1 MMAAWDPVGE
11 ERTVLN
17 SVDTEKLKAGEQC
30 WAVVVFT
37 KSHRHNGKLA
47 NITAALWL
55 LDPPMDRPW
64 LTKGGGTC
72 PWK

>member
-1 MMAAWDPVGE
+1 MVAAWDPVGE

-17 SVDTEKLKAGEQC
+17 SVDTEKLKAGKQY

-37 KSHRHNGKLA
+37 KSHRENGKLA
-47 NITAALWL
+47 SITAALWL

-64 LTKGGGTC
+64 LTKGGSTC